1 MAFGRCLCGAT
12 LVLGSAGD
20 CFALLALGRIFHEA
34 VVGFVRL
41 AGGAL
46 ARRHCDFDFVV
57 VCLVWMR
64 VGVMSR

>member
-1 MAFGRCLCGAT
+1 MAFGLCLCGAT

-34 VVGFVRL
+34 VVGFVGL

-46 ARRHCDFDFVV
+46 AGWHCGFGFVV
-57 VCLVWMR
+57 V
-64 VGVMSR
+64 